1 MNYTVQPTPL
11 CISTA
16 MKAKKDTLSHQ
27 YAVAESNRIK
37 VNQEFQIKSD
47 VLIRHE
53 EQLALVKL
61 EMQQGDSDCNHGI

>member
-1 MNYTVQPTPL
+1 
-11 CISTA
+11 
-16 MKAKKDTLSHQ
+16 MKAKKDKLFHQ

-47 VLIRHE
+47 GLSRHE

-61 EMQQGDSDCNHGI
+61 EMQQKMEEMQQKIVKYGI